1 MIIDPWVSNSFSTN
15 NLGRYYGYKIKRPGS
30 IDTHFQ
36 TMTDKTFLQARRLSK
51 LCIENVFRYSE
62 WIIIIQSIGKGQD

>member
-1 MIIDPWVSNSFSTN
+1 MIIDPWFQIILVLIIQDVIMAIKSNV
-15 NLGRYYGYKIKRPGS
+15 LD

>member
-1 MIIDPWVSNSFSTN
+1 MAIKSNV
-15 NLGRYYGYKIKRPGS
+15 LD

-51 LCIENVFRYSE
+51 LCIENVFRSSE